1 MAIKVPVIISYNDK
15 GAKQATKG
23 VSKLG
28 KSFKSLG
35 LSSKLGYAAA
45 GAAAT
50 AFAKKS
56 LGAAMA
62 DEKAQATLARTLKNV
77 GESFATGSV
86 NKYIDGLQRATGV
99 SEDLLRP
106 AFGKLVTAT
115 QSASKAQDLLALSLD
130 ISAGTGKSA
139 ETVSSALSKAYL
151 GQNTA
156 LGKLGVGISK
166 ADLAAMSFEEITA
179 KLGTLFAGQAST
191 SAATF
196 SGQMS
201 ILGVAA
207 SEASETI
214 GVALLDSIIKL
225 GGEKGAQ
232 GLATD
237 MQKLADNTSNV
248 IAGISVVIDYF
259 KQLES
264 AMPSWLKTTIGFLE
278 RFSPLGQAKEAL
290 KILGELGAKEKALEQ
305 QRKNNNSDRGNVAR
319 GAVIA
324 DTAAKKLLETNK
336 KITGEKK
343 KQAAS
348 DKLKAIFDMDLI
360 QLTAAKNGKLSA
372 VELARVNALIAIKTT
387 GNADDLA
394 ALKALETAQ
403 TAAADAEIARQN
415 QILAVH
421 KKNAAEVLADN
432 KTKAKEYADFVN
444 TFTYPGGLFGG
455 TALAPKGGNAA
466 VAPIPEGD
474 RVDFSMNT
482 NLNTNMAVNT
492 PDLID
497 AMTPR
502 GAAVTAAPNVTVNL
516 QGGINIGSQ
525 YEFYESVWRAIENS
539 NTFGNSLNRAG
550 TG

>member
-166 ADLAAMSFEEITA
+166 ADLASMSFEEITA

-259 KQLES
+259 KQLEA

-372 VELARVNALIAIKTT
+372 EELARVNALIAIKTT
-387 GNADDLA
+387 GNADDLK

>member
-15 GAKQATKG
+15 GAKQATKS

-115 QSASKAQDLLALSLD
+115 QSASKAQELLALSLD

-139 ETVSSALSKAYL
+139 ETVSAALSKAYL

-166 ADLAAMSFEEITA
+166 ADLASMSFEEITA

-207 SEASETI
+207 GEASETI
-214 GVALLDSIIKL
+214 GVALIDSIIKL

-237 MQKLADNTSNV
+237 MQKLADNTSDV

-324 DTAAKKLLETNK
+324 DTAAKKLLATNK

-343 KQAAS
+343 KQSAT

-360 QLTAAKNGKLSA
+360 QLEAAKKGKLSA
-372 VELARVNALIAIKTT
+372 EELARVNALIALKTT
-387 GNADDLA
+387 GTADDLKA
-394 ALKALETAQ
+394 VKALEEAQ
-403 TAAADAEIARQN
+403 TTAAEAEIQRQEK
-415 QILAVH
+415 IAAVH
-421 KKNAAEVLADN
+421 KKNAAEILADN
-432 KTKAKEYADFVN
+432 KAKAKEYADFVN
-444 TFTYPGGLFGG
+444 SFTYPGGLFAG
-455 TALAPKGGNAA
+455 TPLAPK
-466 VAPIPEGD
+466 APTATPGAIPEGD
-474 RVDFSMNT
+474 RFDVSMNT
-482 NLNTNMAVNT
+482 NFNTNSSLNT

-497 AMTPR
+497 SMTPR
-502 GAAVTAAPNVTVNL
+502 GAAATVAPSVTVNL

-539 NTFGNSLNRAG
+539 NTYGNSLNRAG

>member
-86 NKYIDGLQRATGV
+86 TKYIDSLQRATGV

-130 ISAGTGKSA
+130 ISSGTGKSA
-139 ETVSSALSKAYL
+139 ESVASALSKAYL

-259 KQLES
+259 KQLEA

-372 VELARVNALIAIKTT
+372 EELARVNALIALKTT
-387 GNADDLA
+387 GKADDLTA
-394 ALKALETAQ
+394 VKALEAAQ
-403 TAAADAEIARQN
+403 QAAADAEIKRQN
-415 QILAVH
+415 DILAVN
-421 KKNAAEVLADN
+421 KKNAAEILADN
-432 KTKAKEYADFVN
+432 KSKAKEYADFVSS
-444 TFTYPGGLFGG
+444 FTYPGGLFAG
-455 TALAPKGGNAA
+455 TPLAPTAPTA
-466 VAPIPEGD
+466 PAPIAPGD
-474 RVDFSMNT
+474 QFDFSMNA
-482 NLNTNMAVNT
+482 NLNTNTSLNT

>member
-106 AFGKLVTAT
+106 AFTKLVTAT
-115 QSASKAQDLLALSLD
+115 LSASKAQELLALSLD

-139 ETVSSALSKAYL
+139 ETVSAALSKAYL

-166 ADLAAMSFEEITA
+166 ADLASMSFEEITA

-259 KQLES
+259 KQLEA

-372 VELARVNALIAIKTT
+372 EELARVNALIAIKTT
-387 GNADDLA
+387 GNADDLK

>member
-15 GAKQATKG
+15 GAKQATKS

-77 GESFATGSV
+77 GESFATASV

-99 SEDLLRP
+99 SEDQLRP
-106 AFGKLVTAT
+106 AFSKLVTAT
-115 QSASKAQDLLALSLD
+115 QSAAKAQDLLALSLD
-130 ISAGTGKSA
+130 VSAGTGKSA

-166 ADLAAMSFEEITA
+166 ADLASMSFEEITA

-207 SEASETI
+207 GEASETI
-214 GVALLDSIIKL
+214 GVALIDSITKL
-225 GGEKGAQ
+225 GGQKGAQ
-232 GLATD
+232 NLAVQ
-237 MQKLADNTSNV
+237 MQTLADNTSNV
-248 IAGISVVIDYF
+248 IAGITVVLDYF
-259 KQLES
+259 KKLES

-324 DTAAKKLLETNK
+324 DTAAKKLLATNK

-343 KQAAS
+343 KQSAT

-360 QLTAAKNGKLSA
+360 QLEAAKKGKLSA
-372 VELARVNALIAIKTT
+372 EELARVNALIALKTT
-387 GNADDLA
+387 GTADDLKA
-394 ALKALETAQ
+394 VKALEEAQ
-403 TAAADAEIARQN
+403 SAAADAEIQRQDK
-415 QILAVH
+415 IAAAH
-421 KKNAAEVLADN
+421 KKNAAEILADN
-432 KTKAKEYADFVN
+432 KAKAKEYADFVN
-444 TFTYPGGLFGG
+444 SFTYPGGLFAG
-455 TALAPKGGNAA
+455 TPLAPK
-466 VAPIPEGD
+466 APTATPGAIPEGD
-474 RVDFSMNT
+474 RFDVSMNT
-482 NLNTNMAVNT
+482 NFNTNSSLNT

-502 GAAVTAAPNVTVNL
+502 GAAATVAPSVTVNL

-539 NTFGNSLNRAG
+539 NTYGNSLNRAG

>member
-45 GAAAT
+45 GAAAL

-56 LGAAMA
+56 LTAAMA

-139 ETVSSALSKAYL
+139 ETVSAALSKAYL

-166 ADLAAMSFEEITA
+166 ADLASMSFEEITA

-214 GVALLDSIIKL
+214 GVALIDSIIKL

-248 IAGISVVIDYF
+248 IAGITVVLDYF
-259 KQLES
+259 KKLDS

-372 VELARVNALIAIKTT
+372 EELARVNALIAIKTT

-432 KTKAKEYADFVN
+432 KAKAKEYADFVN
-444 TFTYPGGLFGG
+444 TFTYPGGLFAG
-455 TALAPKGGNAA
+455 TPLAPKMGNPA
-466 VAPIPEGD
+466 VAPIAPGD
-474 RVDFSMNT
+474 QFDVSMNT
-482 NLNTNMAVNT
+482 NLNTNTSLNT

-502 GAAVTAAPNVTVNL
+502 GAAATVAPSVTVNL

-539 NTFGNSLNRAG
+539 NTYGNSLNRAG

>member
-45 GAAAT
+45 GAAAL

-56 LGAAMA
+56 LTAAMA

-139 ETVSSALSKAYL
+139 ETVSAALSKAYL

-166 ADLAAMSFEEITA
+166 ADLASMSFEEITA

-214 GVALLDSIIKL
+214 GVALIDSIIKL

-248 IAGISVVIDYF
+248 IAGITVVLDYF
-259 KQLES
+259 KKLDS

-372 VELARVNALIAIKTT
+372 EELARVNALIAIKTT

-432 KTKAKEYADFVN
+432 KAKAKEYADFVN
-444 TFTYPGGLFGG
+444 TFTYPGGLFAG
-455 TALAPKGGNAA
+455 TPLAPKMGNPA
-466 VAPIPEGD
+466 VAPIAPGD
-474 RVDFSMNT
+474 QFDVSMNT
-482 NLNTNMAVNT
+482 NLNTNTSLNT

-539 NTFGNSLNRAG
+539 NTYGNSLNRAG

>member
-15 GAKQATKG
+15 GAKQATKS

-106 AFGKLVTAT
+106 AFTKLVTAT
-115 QSASKAQDLLALSLD
+115 QSAAKAQDLLALSLD
-130 ISAGTGKSA
+130 VSAGTGKSA
-139 ETVSSALSKAYL
+139 ETVSAALSKAYL

-166 ADLAAMSFEEITA
+166 ADLASMSFEEITA

-196 SGQMS
+196 SGQMN
-201 ILGVAA
+201 ILSVAA
-207 SEASETI
+207 NEASETI

-290 KILGELGAKEKALEQ
+290 KILGDLGKKEKALEQ

-343 KQAAS
+343 KQSAA

-360 QLTAAKNGKLSA
+360 QLEAAKKGKLSA
-372 VELARVNALIAIKTT
+372 EDLARVNALIAIKTA
-387 GNADDLA
+387 GNTDDLN
-394 ALKALETAQ
+394 ALKALEAAQ
-403 TAAADAEIARQN
+403 KANAEAEIARQN
-415 QILAVH
+415 EIVAVH
-421 KKNAAEVLADN
+421 KKNAAEILADN
-432 KTKAKEYADFVN
+432 KAKAKEYADFVN
-444 TFTYPGGLFGG
+444 SFTYPGGLFAG
-455 TALAPKGGNAA
+455 TPLAPK
-466 VAPIPEGD
+466 APTATPGAIPEGD
-474 RVDFSMNT
+474 RFDVSMNT
-482 NLNTNMAVNT
+482 NFNTNTALNT

-502 GAAVTAAPNVTVNL
+502 GAAAQVAPSVTVNL
-516 QGGINIGSQ
+516 QNGINIGTTA
-525 YEFYESVWRAIENS
+525 EFYESVWRAIENS
-539 NTFGNSLNRAG
+539 NTYGNSLNRAG

>member
-166 ADLAAMSFEEITA
+166 ADLASMSFEEITA

-372 VELARVNALIAIKTT
+372 EELARVNALIAIKTT
-387 GNADDLA
+387 GNADDLK

>member
-86 NKYIDGLQRATGV
+86 TKYIDSLQRATGV

-166 ADLAAMSFEEITA
+166 ADLASMSFEQITA

-201 ILGVAA
+201 ILTVAA
-207 SEASETI
+207 DEASETI

-232 GLATD
+232 NLAKD
-237 MQKLADNTSNV
+237 MQRLADNTSNV
-248 IAGISVVIDYF
+248 IAGITVVIDYF
-259 KQLES
+259 KQLDA

-278 RFSPLGQAKEAL
+278 KFSPLGQAKEAL

-372 VELARVNALIAIKTT
+372 EQLARVNALIAIKTT